1 MWLILL
7 PFHRW
12 PRRFAAA
19 GDDPRPPGGRG
30 GPPSAA
36 SRWREGERHW
46 RRQFLGHSWLV
57 ARCRREPA
65 RQQIAQLVID

>member
-19 GDDPRPPGGRG
+19 GDDPRPTGAPVGRKQVAGGR
-30 GPPSAA
+30 AA
-36 SRWREGERHW
+36 LAAAVSG
-46 RRQFLGHSWLV
+46 
-57 ARCRREPA
+57 
-65 RQQIAQLVID
+65 AQLAGGAVPS